1 LRYHINRLTG
11 NISAKALFVDAP
23 TVNFRAEAS
32 KCSCGGNL
40 NVLKTHP
47 RTVATFE
54 IGQFI
59 AHETELCCQDCKKTH
74 RSKELCELVAPKS
87 RFGFD
92 VMVSVGNSLFL
103 RCRGEKEIQNK
114 LKEQNI
120 PISVR
125 EIGYLGKRFIIY
137 LALAHKQCQQR
148 IKQLMALQGGYI
160 LHLDGTCE
168 GDSPHLMSAL
178 DSISNIVIDNVKL
191 SSENSEQIIPFL
203 NQIKKVYGTPI
214 AAVHDM
220 GKGILKAIKEVF
232 PGIADFICHFHFLKD
247 IGKDLFGFEYATLRK
262 ALTTKS
268 TRPKLRKN
276 LKLLTKEID
285 ADAKLAKR
293 RDLYLQQQLKGKV
306 SKGLPAAVAAYTWI
320 HWILDWKRELS
331 GYGFPFDRDHYV
343 FYQRLKIVKKAIE
356 TLPARVKKDNRISQL
371 NSILI
376 LVLNDRN
383 LKRTVTML
391 QEKVI
396 IFDQL
401 REAMQI
407 ALPEGKKGL
416 NDDGK
421 DVDIKTIKEKVT
433 NFRNSKEVKQAA
445 LENVGYK
452 KMLKQIDKYWEKLF
466 ADPITVINS
475 PQGEKLIIQPQRTNN
490 ILERLFRSIK
500 RAFRKRSGNK
510 TFNRT
515 LKALLSDTPLVQN
528 LKNPEYMK
536 ALLNGHST
544 LEERFAAIDVELVR
558 QELKKINDQQEKIPA
573 AMKKIL
579 QTTNLPVKIAK
590 ITNAVSA

>member
-1 LRYHINRLTG
+1 
-11 NISAKALFVDAP
+11 
-23 TVNFRAEAS
+23 
-32 KCSCGGNL
+32 
-40 NVLKTHP
+40 
-47 RTVATFE
+47 
-54 IGQFI
+54 
-59 AHETELCCQDCKKTH
+59 
-74 RSKELCELVAPKS
+74 LCELVAPKS

-178 DSISNIVIDNVKL
+178 DSITNIVIDNVKL

-247 IGKDLFGFEYATLRK
+247 IGKDLFGCEYATLRK
-262 ALTTKS
+262 ALTTKG

-276 LKLLTKEID
+276 LKLLTKQID

-306 SKGLPAAVAAYTWI
+306 SKDLPAV
-320 HWILDWKRELS
+320 
-331 GYGFPFDRDHYV
+331 
-343 FYQRLKIVKKAIE
+343 VKKGIE
-356 TLPARVKKDNRISQL
+356 TLPGRVKKDNRISQL

-376 LVLNDRN
+376 SVLNDQN
-383 LKRTVTML
+383 LKRTVTTL
-391 QEKVI
+391 QEKI
-396 IFDQL
+396 ITFDQL

-421 DVDIKTIKEKVT
+421 DVDINTIKEKVT
-433 NFRNSKEVKQAA
+433 NFRNAMKVKQAA
-445 LENVGYK
+445 QKNVGYK
-452 KMLKQIDKYWEKLF
+452 KMLKQIDKYWDKLF

-475 PQGEKLIIQPQRTNN
+475 QGEKIIIQPKGQTTFWNDC
-490 ILERLFRSIK
+490 LEALK
-500 RAFRKRSGNK
+500 ERSGKEVGIN
-510 TFNRT
+510 
-515 LKALLSDTPLVQN
+515 LLI
-528 LKNPEYMK
+528 E
-536 ALLNGHST
+536 H
-544 LEERFAAIDVELVR
+544 
-558 QELKKINDQQEKIPA
+558 
-573 AMKKIL
+573 
-579 QTTNLPVKIAK
+579 
-590 ITNAVSA
+590 

>member
-1 LRYHINRLTG
+1 
-11 NISAKALFVDAP
+11 
-23 TVNFRAEAS
+23 
-32 KCSCGGNL
+32 
-40 NVLKTHP
+40 
-47 RTVATFE
+47 
-54 IGQFI
+54 
-59 AHETELCCQDCKKTH
+59 
-74 RSKELCELVAPKS
+74 
-87 RFGFD
+87 
-92 VMVSVGNSLFL
+92 
-103 RCRGEKEIQNK
+103 
-114 LKEQNI
+114 
-120 PISVR
+120 
-125 EIGYLGKRFIIY
+125 
-137 LALAHKQCQQR
+137 
-148 IKQLMALQGGYI
+148 
-160 LHLDGTCE
+160 
-168 GDSPHLMSAL
+168 
-178 DSISNIVIDNVKL
+178 
-191 SSENSEQIIPFL
+191 
-203 NQIKKVYGTPI
+203 
-214 AAVHDM
+214 M

-262 ALTTKS
+262 ALTTKG
-268 TRPKLRKN
+268 TRAKLRKN

-306 SKGLPAAVAAYTWI
+306 SKDLPAAVAAYTWI

-343 FYQRLKIVKKAIE
+343 FYQRLKSVKKAIE
-356 TLPARVKKDNRISQL
+356 TLPARTKKDNRISQL

-376 LVLNDRN
+376 SVLNDHN

-407 ALPEGKKGL
+407 ALPGGKKGL

-421 DVDIKTIKEKVT
+421 DANIKTIKEKVT
-433 NFRNSKEVKQAA
+433 NFRNAKEVKQAA
-445 LENVGYK
+445 QKNVGYK
-452 KMLKQIDKYWEKLF
+452 KMLKQIDKYWDKLF

-475 PQGEKLIIQPQRTNN
+475 KGEQIIVQPQRTNN

-510 TFNRT
+510 SFNRT

-528 LKNPEYMK
+528 LQNPEYMK
-536 ALLNGHST
+536 VLLNGNST
-544 LEERFAAIDVELVR
+544 LEERFAEIDVDLVR
-558 QELKKINDQQEKIPA
+558 QELKKINDQPEKIPA
-573 AMKKIL
+573 SLKKVL

-590 ITNAVSA
+590 ITKAVSA

>member
-1 LRYHINRLTG
+1 M
-11 NISAKALFVDAP
+11 FPDAP
-23 TVNFRAEAS
+23 IVNFRAEAS

-47 RTVATFE
+47 KIVATFE

-87 RFGFD
+87 KFGFD
-92 VMVSVGNSLFL
+92 IMVFVGNSLFL
-103 RCRGEKEIQNK
+103 RCRGEKEIQHELN
-114 LKEQNI
+114 QRNI

-137 LALAHKQCQQR
+137 LALAHKESQQR
-148 IKQLMALQGGYI
+148 IKQLMALRGGYI

-178 DSISNIVIDNVKL
+178 DSITNIVIDNVKL

-203 NQIKKVYGTPI
+203 NQIKKVYGNPI

-247 IGKDLFGFEYATLRK
+247 IGKDLFGCEYATLRK
-262 ALTTKS
+262 ALTTKG

-276 LKLLTKEID
+276 LKLLTKQID

-306 SKGLPAAVAAYTWI
+306 STDLPAVVAAYTWI

-343 FYQRLKIVKKAIE
+343 FYQRLKSIKKAIE

-376 LVLNDRN
+376 SVLNDQN

-391 QEKVI
+391 QEKI
-396 IFDQL
+396 ITFDQL

-433 NFRNSKEVKQAA
+433 NFRNAMKVKQAA
-445 LENVGYK
+445 QKNVGYK
-452 KMLKQIDKYWEKLF
+452 KMLKQIDKYWDKLF

-475 PQGEKLIIQPQRTNN
+475 QGEKIIIQPQRTNN

-510 TFNRT
+510 SFNRT

-573 AMKKIL
+573 AMKKVL

-590 ITNAVSA
+590 ITKAVSA